1 MSSHYLNAR
10 RSGFMRQALPAGE
23 KNPSLGYS
31 LLMRAGGRRS
41 RVGTRF
47 RFSAPYCCLVVEATT
62 GDVGS
67 LSNWVEL

>member
-1 MSSHYLNAR
+1 
-10 RSGFMRQALPAGE
+10 MRQAVPAG
-23 KNPSLGYS
+23 KISPVYVYS
-31 LLMRAGGRRS
+31 LLRRAGGRRS

-62 GDVGS
+62 GDGGS